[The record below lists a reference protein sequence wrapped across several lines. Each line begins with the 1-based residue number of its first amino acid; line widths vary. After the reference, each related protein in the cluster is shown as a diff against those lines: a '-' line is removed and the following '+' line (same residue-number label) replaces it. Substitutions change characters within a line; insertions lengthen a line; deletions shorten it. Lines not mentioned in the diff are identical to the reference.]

1 MATKLPRSLS
11 PRMIAP
17 AALVLFAIV
26 LLIVIAGSLGGSG
39 SGGEQRGAATRSS
52 QTNRPVR
59 ERGTTGTTEVRR
71 TYVVKPGDTL
81 ARIAERTGVS
91 IERLVA
97 LNPTIDPQALV
108 TGQRIKLRE

>member
-17 AALVLFAIV
+17 AALVLFALV
-26 LLIVIAGSLGGSG
+26 LLIVIASSLGGGG
-39 SGGEQRGAATRSS
+39 SGTGKPDATRSS
-52 QTNRPVR
+52 RTSRPAH
-59 ERGTTGTTEVRR
+59 ERGATGTLAGRR

-81 ARIAERTGVS
+81 ARIAELTGVA
-91 IERLVA
+91 IERLLA

>member
-17 AALVLFAIV
+17 AALVVFAIV
-26 LLIVIAGSLGGSG
+26 LLIVIASSLGG
-39 SGGEQRGAATRSS
+39 GGGGGDERGAATRSS
-52 QTNRPVR
+52 QSNRSVR
-59 ERGTTGTTEVRR
+59 ERGTTGTTQNRR
-71 TYVVKPGDTL
+71 SYVVKPGDTL

-91 IERLVA
+91 IDRLLA
-97 LNPTIDPQALV
+97 LNPTIDPQSLV